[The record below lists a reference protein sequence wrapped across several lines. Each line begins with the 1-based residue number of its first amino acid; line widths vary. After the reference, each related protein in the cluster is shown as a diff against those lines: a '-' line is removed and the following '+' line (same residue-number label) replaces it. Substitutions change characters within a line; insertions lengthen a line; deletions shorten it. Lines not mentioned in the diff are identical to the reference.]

1 MPLWHGAGQRRVLKM
16 APTLNDGQSVSPETG
31 GAPPCLMR
39 AWEAHARSLRL
50 WLRHELRDD
59 AQADDVLQDVFI
71 KALRQDEQFCAIDN
85 PRAWLF
91 QVARNAL
98 ADRLRVARDHVALP
112 DDLASP
118 VEDGLLPVDDLSQCL
133 PRVLSELSAA
143 DREVIVFC
151 DIEGGSQQALA
162 ERLGMSLS
170 GAKSRIQRARK
181 RLRAR
186 MEEGCCVQFDE
197 SGKVAGFTPRPPVG
211 TN

>member
-1 MPLWHGAGQRRVLKM
+1 MGR
-16 APTLNDGQSVSPETG
+16 
-31 GAPPCLMR
+31 PCLMR
-39 AWEAHARSLRL
+39 AWAACEGELLAY
-50 WLRHELRDD
+50 LRHRAGRLED
-59 AQADDVLQDVFI
+59 AEEIVQEVFI

-98 ADRLRVARDHVALP
+98 ADRLRVAREHLALP